1 MGIFGGAQAAY
12 PPMSPPALPP
22 APEPV
27 PSMAD
32 PSVREA
38 REAQKKRA
46 GAMAGYASTI
56 RTGGLGLTDAASTTA
71 LRGKTM
77 LGA

>member
-1 MGIFGGAQAAY
+1 
-12 PPMSPPALPP
+12 
-22 APEPV
+22 
-27 PSMAD
+27 MAD

-46 GAMAGYASTI
+46 AAMAGYASTI
-56 RTGGLGLTDAASTTA
+56 ATGGLGLTDAASTTA

-77 LGA
+77 LGG